1 MRMKIELEH
10 EQFAKDSHPEYP
22 PHHLASRAWIFQ
34 ERLLST
40 RVLHYTSSE
49 LVWECKTVATC
60 QCKCLSMPQHWNWD
74 GGTWIWVNSSD
85 QDAILA
91 ETLKLYFEKQTV
103 KEDISSEELALAWM
117 NVVFHYSGLQLS
129 NTNDRLPALWGLAK
143 RFRMSSRLGSY
154 LAGLWS
160 VHLDRMLCWS
170 TYAGSIP
177 KNRPLGYVAR
187 TWSWA
192 SSQNTVC
199 FSDKWRDGDLRAPST
214 IVGKILN
221 VKTTLERLD
230 PTGAVSDGHLVVSG
244 QTIEVT
250 LRIYAHKPP
259 RPPRDIMQSAA
270 DLDSTSDSDSDS
282 AFSNNNYG
290 ERHLYDYQIYNEKTK
305 STHHFVPDSTSD
317 FDVLTR
323 EHKVILLLWSVRA
336 ETLMTEVEA
345 LFTCFALLPISNSGD
360 IYQRLG
366 IFYYWASD
374 IELRVQDL
382 DEPTPLQIWFE
393 GASTREL
400 MIV

>member
-1 MRMKIELEH
+1 
-10 EQFAKDSHPEYP
+10 
-22 PHHLASRAWIFQ
+22 
-34 ERLLST
+34 
-40 RVLHYTSSE
+40 
-49 LVWECKTVATC
+49 
-60 QCKCLSMPQHWNWD
+60 
-74 GGTWIWVNSSD
+74 
-85 QDAILA
+85 
-91 ETLKLYFEKQTV
+91 
-103 KEDISSEELALAWM
+103 M

-129 NTNDRLPALWGLAK
+129 NTNDRLPALSGLAK

-177 KNRPLGYVAR
+177 KNRPLGYVAP

-192 SSQNTVC
+192 SIQNPVY
-199 FSDKWRDGDLRAPST
+199 FSGKWREQDLKAPST

-221 VKTTLERLD
+221 VTTTLAGLD
-230 PTGAVSDGHLVVSG
+230 PTGAVSDGYLVVSG

-250 LRIYAHKPP
+250 LRISAHKPP
-259 RPPRDIMQSAA
+259 RPPRDIMQSEA
-270 DLDSTSDSDSDS
+270 DLDSTFDSDSDS
-282 AFSNNNYG
+282 TFSNDNHR
-290 ERHLYDYQIYNEKTK
+290 ERRLYDYKIYNEKTQ

-323 EHKVILLLWSVRA
+323 EHKVTLLLWSVRV
-336 ETLMTEVEA
+336 ETLMTEVKA
-345 LFTCFALLPISNSGD
+345 LFTCFALLPVSNSGD
-360 IYQRLG
+360 TYQRLG
-366 IFYYWASD
+366 IFHYWTSN

-382 DEPTPLQIWFE
+382 DEPTPLQVWFE